1 MRISK
6 QARRDAKQLF
16 RSCQV
21 NGLLDD
27 QKARQALQQVIAQ
40 KPRGYT
46 GILTH
51 FHRLVKLDL
60 ERRAARVE
68 SAAPLDAAMEGVLRT
83 NLGRKYGAGLN
94 IAFTQN
100 PALLGGLRIK
110 VGSDVFDSSIQ
121 ARLEALADSF

>member
-1 MRISK
+1 MRITK

-21 NGLLDD
+21 NGLLDE
-27 QKARQALQQVIAQ
+27 QKARQTVQQIIAK
-40 KPRGYT
+40 KPRGY
-46 GILTH
+46 GAILTH

-60 ERRAARVE
+60 ERRAARIE
-68 SAAPLDAAMEGVLRT
+68 SATALDGAMEGALRA
-83 NLGRKYGAGLN
+83 NLARKYGAGLN

-121 ARLEALADSF
+121 ARLDALADSF